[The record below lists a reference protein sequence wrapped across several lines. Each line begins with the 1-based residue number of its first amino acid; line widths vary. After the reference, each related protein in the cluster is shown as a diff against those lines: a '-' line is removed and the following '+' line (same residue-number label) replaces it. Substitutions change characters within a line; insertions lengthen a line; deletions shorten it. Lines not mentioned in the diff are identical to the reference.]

1 MNATIDRAASSY
13 AKVDVEVGVLGAS
26 PEALVV
32 MLYDGA
38 IKAIGIARSEMLR
51 KDYAAKGA
59 QLSKAI
65 GIIEEGL
72 LAALDPVA
80 GGEIA
85 ANLQALYEYMTR
97 QLMLANLHN
106 SVEILDEVTRLL
118 RELKGAW
125 ESLITMQ
132 ASRSAAVDAP
142 AAQASQAPAPRSSAS
157 YGKA

>member
-1 MNATIDRAASSY
+1 MNATADRAAGAY

-51 KDYAAKGA
+51 KNHAAKGA

-72 LAALDPVA
+72 LASLDPGA

-97 QLMLANLHN
+97 QLMVANLQN
-106 SVEILDEVTRLL
+106 SVETLDEVTGLL
-118 RELKGAW
+118 RDLKGAW
-125 ESLITMQ
+125 ESLVTMQ
-132 ASRSAAVDAP
+132 ASRAAN
-142 AAQASQAPAPRSSAS
+142 AAAEAPAPRSSAS